1 MQGDNRLFDD
11 LSRVATGAFSALAG
25 VREEVEVRVR
35 EQFEKLLGRAN
46 LVTRE
51 EFDAVQAMAARARAE
66 QETLAERLAALE
78 SRLAASS
85 AVAKPAAPKP
95 SRPRRPKAAPV
106 GADLPG

>member
-25 VREEVEVRVR
+25 VREEVEVRAR

-51 EFDAVQAMAARARAE
+51 EFDVVQAMAAKARAE
-66 QETLAERLAALE
+66 QEVLADRLAALE
-78 SRLAASS
+78 ARLAALS
-85 AVAKPAAPKP
+85 APPESPPSKPVAARKRRAAPLGK
-95 SRPRRPKAAPV
+95 
-106 GADLPG
+106 DLPA